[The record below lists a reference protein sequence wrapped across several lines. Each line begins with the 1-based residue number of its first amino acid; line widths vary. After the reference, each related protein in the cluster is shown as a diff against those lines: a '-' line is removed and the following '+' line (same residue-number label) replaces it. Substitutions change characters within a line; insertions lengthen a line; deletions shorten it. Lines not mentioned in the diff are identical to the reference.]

1 MLTCWCVCFFYF
13 IVVFLL
19 YYIVDSLRAVTRV
32 PARLPQK
39 TYMRIP
45 QGVLTGR
52 GRVGYMASMEE
63 NQTPIEHLA
72 GEEKSHIGSGE
83 TVRAK
88 ESHTPPKKQNSI
100 PLEEKYEAEKQ
111 DDTSNTTHETVAEKT
126 AAKQSDKMVM
136 LRKLLRTIHH
146 HLRRLR
152 RKFPRAKSQKTHQP
166 PNPLLLLSRR

>member
-1 MLTCWCVCFFYF
+1 
-13 IVVFLL
+13 
-19 YYIVDSLRAVTRV
+19 
-32 PARLPQK
+32 
-39 TYMRIP
+39 MRIP

-126 AAKQSDKMVM
+126 AAKQSDKNGHV
-136 LRKLLRTIHH
+136 R
-146 HLRRLR
+146 
-152 RKFPRAKSQKTHQP
+152 SY
-166 PNPLLLLSRR
+166 